1 MCFAY
6 LHIIKKDVIFQGKG
20 KSWKAEE
27 VQPAE
32 EKVAQRAH
40 STFQY
45 LKMPQGGQRGTVYQ
59 DLQ

>member
-6 LHIIKKDVIFQGKG
+6 LHVIKKDVIFQGKG

-27 VQPAE
+27 VQH
-32 EKVAQRAH
+32 AQRAH

-45 LKMPQGGQRGTVYQ
+45 LKGPQGGQRGTVHQ
-59 DLQ
+59 DL